1 MHYNYILNL
10 ICKTQWVWIFLGGHI
25 QFFKIYIDYELSIL
39 LDITTIGDNQLASFV
54 GCINLTNNSLFMSCL
69 IAAT

>member
-1 MHYNYILNL
+1 MHCNYILNL
-10 ICKTQWVWIFLGGHI
+10 ICKTQWVWIFFGSRI

-39 LDITTIGDNQLASFV
+39 LGITTIGDNQLASFV
-54 GCINLTNNSLFMSCL
+54 GCINLTNNSLSMSCL

>member
-1 MHYNYILNL
+1 MPCNYILNF
-10 ICKTQWVWIFLGGHI
+10 ICKTQWVWIFLGGCI

-39 LDITTIGDNQLASFV
+39 LGTTTIGDNQVASFI
-54 GCINLTNNSLFMSCL
+54 GYINLTINNIYMSYL